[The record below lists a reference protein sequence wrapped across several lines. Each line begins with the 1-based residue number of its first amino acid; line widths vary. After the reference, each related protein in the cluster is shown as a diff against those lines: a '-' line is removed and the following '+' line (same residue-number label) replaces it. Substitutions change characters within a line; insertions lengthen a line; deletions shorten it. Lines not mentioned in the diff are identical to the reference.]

1 MIRGRGGMLTIN
13 AGVLSAVIAPTS
25 LGEDIGD
32 FPDRLTSGVTDSSR

>member
-1 MIRGRGGMLTIN
+1 MLTIN
-13 AGVLSAVIAPTS
+13 AGALSLSAVIAPTS